1 MSIGILVGKIA
12 ALFIVMFLGFV
23 LVKTGI
29 CRSDDSRI
37 LSRLSVYIVV
47 PCSILS
53 AFQVSCSP
61 SILNGLLLA
70 VAAAV
75 LIHLILIVLFY
86 FIGPLLH
93 LNGVEKASIIYSNAG
108 ILLYTCFL
116 YSRTRLGYLF
126 QRLRLCTAFSSL
138 ESWKN
143 DDL

>member
-12 ALFIVMFLGFV
+12 ALFIIMFLGFV

-86 FIGPLLH
+86 FIGKTASGALLKKR
-93 LNGVEKASIIYSNAG
+93 NRPKCCMKWAVIW
-108 ILLYTCFL
+108 
-116 YSRTRLGYLF
+116 
-126 QRLRLCTAFSSL
+126 LRDTIL
-138 ESWKN
+138 ESRCQWKSSSGK
-143 DDL
+143 

>member
-12 ALFIVMFLGFV
+12 ALFIIMFLGFV

-37 LSRLSVYIVV
+37 LSRLSVYLVV

-75 LIHLILIVLFY
+75 LIHLILIVLFTLLDLF
-86 FIGPLLH
+86 FILTELKKPLSSTLMQ
-93 LNGVEKASIIYSNAG
+93 E
-108 ILLYTCFL
+108 ILLY
-116 YSRTRLGYLF
+116 RLFPLF
-126 QRLRLCTAFSSL
+126 
-138 ESWKN
+138 
-143 DDL
+143 